1 MRSNLRKAVIT
12 ISALFLLPG
21 VSLADLTI
29 KMKIKDGTHA
39 ESHYTMRFKGNR
51 QRDEYEATPNRPAFA
66 WLFQCDK
73 RQFVGI
79 NLTRQQYFVNHLG
92 WSGSSVMAFNG
103 SQLPPKLPVRVH
115 HRGMVNQIVTVT
127 DTGERRE
134 MFGYT
139 ARHIKTATIWEA
151 DPSCKQTKL
160 REETDGWYVDL
171 LYGVECSPDLSGLS
185 GQPYG
190 APYSKCYEH
199 YNKNRY
205 DFHSQTNGE
214 ARFGFPLIRTR
225 KLYDD
230 QGKPLV
236 SHQEVVEL
244 STTELDR
251 SLFEPPAGF
260 AQVPVRDSKPSLLER
275 VFSLIG
281 RR

>member
-1 MRSNLRKAVIT
+1 MRSNLRNAVIT
-12 ISALFLLPG
+12 ISVLLLLPR

-29 KMKIKDGTHA
+29 KMRIKEGTQS
-39 ESHYTMRFKGNR
+39 ESRFTMRFKGNR
-51 QRDEYEATPNRPAFA
+51 QRNEYESVRKSPAFA

-79 NLTRQQYFVNHLG
+79 NISRQEYFINRLAR
-92 WSGSSVMAFNG
+92 GSNAVAFNE
-103 SQLPPKLPVRVH
+103 SQLPPKLPVRLH
-115 HRGMVNQIVTVT
+115 NRGTVNQTVIVT

-134 MFGYT
+134 MFGFT
-139 ARHIKTATIWEA
+139 ARHIKTATTWEA
-151 DPSCKQTKL
+151 NPACKQTKL

-205 DFHSQTNGE
+205 EFHSQTTGE

-225 KLYDD
+225 KLYGDR
-230 QGKPLV
+230 GKPIIYY
-236 SHQEVVEL
+236 QEVVEL
-244 STTELDR
+244 STTELDQ
-251 SLFEPPAGF
+251 SLFEVPAGF
-260 AQVPVRDSKPSLLER
+260 TELPVRKSRPSLFDR

-281 RR
+281 RG

>member
-1 MRSNLRKAVIT
+1 MRSNLRNAIVVM
-12 ISALFLLPG
+12 SLLLLLPR

-29 KMKIKDGTHA
+29 KMRIKEGAQA

-51 QRDEYEATPNRPAFA
+51 QRNEYESARKSPTFA

-73 RQFVGI
+73 RQFIGI
-79 NLTRQQYFVNHLG
+79 NITRQQFFINRLG
-92 WSGSSVMAFNG
+92 RGLASAVAFNEN
-103 SQLPPKLPVRVH
+103 QLPPKLPVRLH
-115 HRGMVNQIVTVT
+115 NRGTVNQTVVVT

-134 MFGYT
+134 MFGFT
-139 ARHIKTATIWEA
+139 ARHIKTATVWEA
-151 DPSCKQTKL
+151 NPSCKQTRL

-171 LYGVECSPDLSGLS
+171 LYGLECSPDLSGLS

-199 YNKNRY
+199 YNKHRY
-205 DFHSQTNGE
+205 EFHSQTTGE

-225 KLYDD
+225 KLYGDE
-230 QGKPLV
+230 GKPV
-236 SHQEVVEL
+236 INYQEVVEL
-244 STTELDR
+244 STTELDQA
-251 SLFEPPAGF
+251 LFEVPPGF
-260 AQVPVRDSKPSLLER
+260 AQIPLRDSKPSLFDR